1 MKNEMSQQ
9 AYDNLVAERAALVEA
24 HTEARRRVEDAQ
36 NGGGDGE
43 GLNGVEAVFEA
54 DEIGARLA
62 RVERAIA
69 DATIVQ
75 GGGDAVRVGTTVVI
89 DMGDGPETY
98 RYEQH
103 ASSGCIGVTSPIG
116 SAIAG
121 LKPGESATI
130 TAPGGAYQVRVIE
143 VR

>member
-1 MKNEMSQQ
+1 MKNEMSQH
-9 AYDNLVAERAALVEA
+9 AYDILVEERKVLIEA
-24 HTEARRRVEDAQ
+24 HNEARRRVEDVQ

-62 RVERAIA
+62 RVERDIA
-69 DATIVQ
+69 EATIVE
-75 GGGDAVRVGTTVVI
+75 GGGGVVRVGATVVI

-103 ASSGCIGVTSPIG
+103 ASRGGIGTTSPIG

-130 TAPGGAYQVRVIE
+130 TAPGGSFQVRIIE

>member
-1 MKNEMSQQ
+1 MKNEMSQH
-9 AYDNLVAERAALVEA
+9 AYDTLVEERKMLIKV
-24 HTEARRRVEDAQ
+24 HNEARRRVEDAQ
-36 NGGGDGE
+36 NDGGDGE
-43 GLNGVEAVFEA
+43 GLNGIEAVFEA
-54 DEIGARLA
+54 DEIGVRLA

-69 DATIVQ
+69 EATIVE
-75 GGGDAVRVGTTVVI
+75 GGVGVVRVGAIVVI

-103 ASSGCIGVTSPIG
+103 AGSDCIGTTSPIG

-121 LKPGESATI
+121 LKPGDSATI
-130 TAPGGAYQVRVIE
+130 TAPGGAYQVRIIE

>member
-1 MKNEMSQQ
+1 MKNEMSQY
-9 AYDNLVAERAALVEA
+9 AYDILVEERKALIEA
-24 HTEARRRVEDAQ
+24 HHEARKRVEDVQ

-43 GLNGVEAVFEA
+43 GLDGVEAVFEA

-62 RVERAIA
+62 RVERELAG
-69 DATIVQ
+69 ATIVE
-75 GGGDAVRVGTTVVI
+75 GGGGVVRVGTTVVI

-103 ASSGCIGVTSPIG
+103 ASGGCIGTTSPIG

-121 LKPGESATI
+121 LKPGDLASI
-130 TAPGGAYQVRVIE
+130 DAPGGSYQVRIIE